1 MNTQSGAPSSRST
14 TANPEVLNR
23 TGQQTGEPIAIV
35 GMACRFP
42 GANDLDAFWQ
52 LLEEGG
58 NSVTEGVPG
67 SGEGR
72 LAEIIQDPS
81 VQIEACRYGAFV
93 DDIDKFDAAFF
104 RISPVEAELLDPQQR
119 MMLETSWEA
128 LEDAG
133 IDPLKLK
140 HSLTGMYTGI
150 SNDEYRMLVLDTSR
164 PTEAA
169 GSLYALSG
177 TNLNGTAGR
186 VSFVLGLMGPAK
198 AVDAACASA
207 LVAVTDAVADLQ
219 QGKADLAIA
228 AGVQAIINGR
238 IYELRA
244 EAMMLS
250 PEGQC
255 KTFDAS
261 ADGYV
266 RGEGCGVVVLK
277 RLSDAERDGDRIW
290 AVIKGAAV
298 NHGGD
303 SVGLTVPNPPA
314 LKQVMETALSDAGVK
329 PQDVDFLEAHGTGTA
344 VGDPIELEAVSEVY
358 CEGRDASNPLLI
370 GSVKTN
376 IGHLES
382 AAGIAGLIK
391 AALALKHRVIP
402 KQLHFN
408 DPNPR
413 VDWDKLPLK
422 VTTEHVD
429 WQRRG
434 ERPRVA
440 GVNCFGISGTN
451 SHIVVEEYS
460 GTEADAEQDSPTAG
474 LVQDIAVSMPD
485 PVTDLAMPQ
494 QDLAPR
500 QSRFLPLSGKSDGA
514 LRDLAGRYLS
524 WLDDRANEFASD
536 GVASGQVLS
545 DMSWTAGVGR
555 SQFERRAGVVFQ
567 DVASLR
573 TQLGELSASDA
584 SVEPR
589 TANNIAFIYTG
600 QGSQWVGMGQA
611 LYESEPVAR
620 AVMDRCEEVF
630 REVRGVSLLDVM
642 FGRNDADEN
651 LGDTAWEQ
659 PALYTLECGLT
670 ALWSSA
676 GVRPSV
682 VLGHSVGEIAA
693 AQAAGVFSLEDGMR
707 FAAARGT
714 LMSQMEYGTMA
725 AIFAPPEQVAAQV
738 EAHNANSDSVGLSI
752 AADNGAH
759 QVVSGP
765 VEDIEAIVARFEAL
779 EIRARRLNTTKAFHS
794 ALVDPILGGLED
806 ALNGLEIRSPSLTF
820 VSNLT
825 GQVVE
830 SGMALDV
837 EYWKRHA
844 REAVAFASG
853 VRAMA
858 EQDVDVVVEIGPH
871 DILGTMATLAWPDSA
886 PTALAS
892 LRRPPRD
899 GSSPDPETSFIDAVA
914 AAYEAGMDVRFEGLY
929 AGEKRR
935 RISLPSYPFQRER
948 YWVEQTR
955 QRRQS
960 AGHAL
965 LGERHESARGEI
977 MYETEVF
984 PSDPAWLNDHRVF
997 GRLVAPGALYGA
1009 MATSAA
1015 LAEGSGTVV
1024 VEDFQLHNPLVFA
1037 ENDSTDGSG
1046 EEGRTVQV
1054 FLDDSEQIGSSNVQ
1068 IFSKG
1073 TGSKGI
1079 ENEWILHI
1087 EGRVSTGA
1095 QAPEAGG
1102 RVDLNAL
1109 KARLSPADVPDYY
1122 RAKADTGINL
1132 GPFFRTLGDV
1142 WSAPGEA
1149 LGEVILPEAV
1159 GRNDLDIHPLL
1170 MDGCFQV
1177 IGVARNM
1184 TGGPGEATYL
1194 PFGWERFWLSRQLPD
1209 RLVCHVIMSEA
1220 STMAESD
1227 SEQQPEVL
1235 SGEMRIYDLNGVL
1248 IGGFSGYTVKRATRA
1263 ALLSAFEGVN
1273 DLLYEIDWRDIPL
1286 ESGLMSAEFF
1296 PTPATVADSS
1306 ELFPEYLTDAG
1317 VDPQGRNELLADL
1330 EQWSRSYALRTLEKL
1345 GWQRTVGEVVEAE
1358 ELRERLNV
1366 NAEHSRLFLRM
1377 LEMCAQS
1384 GVLEQRDDGFH
1395 VLVGEGELL
1404 PPELPEN
1411 PEEFDKQMVEKYP
1424 HGLTE
1429 TGLFKR
1435 SGAALADVL
1444 RGQEDPL
1451 TLLFSSGEPTAADLY
1466 LKAPVAR
1473 AANTMLAEAMR
1484 ELIARLPEDRRL
1496 RIVEIGAGTGSA
1508 TASVLPELPA
1518 GRFDYV
1524 YTDISAGFF
1533 AESEARFGDG
1543 DGCIEYRTLDIEKD
1557 PIAQGYDAHSYDI
1570 VLASNVLHA
1579 TRYLQETLGHC
1590 RDLLSPSGQLVA
1602 LENLRGLGWMDL
1614 TFGQLDGWWRF
1625 ADDYRPHHALAT
1637 PAIWRQALGDVGFVE
1652 VEVLGVDDTFTHE
1665 MLDKGVIVAQG
1676 PAQVT
1681 EQPGVWVLAASG
1693 QGGLAE
1699 ELAAEMAARNQTVVL
1714 AGKES
1719 TASNSS
1725 EPAGTSV
1732 VKAAVDVESRES
1744 WQALIEELP
1753 NDVPFKGIVHLEA
1766 LHGHGAQATTDE
1778 IAEDVK
1784 RVGASA
1790 LAMVQGLSDSDVIPE
1805 NGIWFITR
1813 GAQVLEREL
1822 SGELAGATLWG
1833 LGKVVTLEAAHL
1845 QPRMIDLDPITP
1857 DAPSE
1862 LVNDLM
1868 YPDDENHIAYR
1879 LGRRRAARLVR
1890 PGTTSERLTLPD
1902 DSDWVL
1908 APHRDGVFDQPE
1920 IKRLPTRTLEPKE
1933 VLVSVEA
1940 TGLNFWDVFRSLGF
1954 IEEGDLGRELC
1965 GHILDIG
1972 SEVTNVSVGDR
1983 VVGLGF
1989 GAFAPEMVT
1998 HAELVAP
2005 APDGISV
2012 SGLAT
2017 IPSAFVSAALS
2028 YHYSGLEPG
2037 DRVLIHAGSGGVGLA
2052 AIQLAQAA
2060 GAEVFATASAPKQA
2074 YLRSLGVEHIYD
2086 SRQTK
2091 FGEEILADTG
2101 GEGIHVV
2108 LNSLTSEGFIDAS
2121 LACLAEGGRFVELA
2135 RRDILSYEEMA
2146 ELRPDVKYDILELD
2160 VLKKTEPEWVGEV
2173 LREVMAGISTG
2184 ELKPVVHSRWPLAE
2198 AGAALSFM
2206 RSARHIGKIVLTP
2219 PPVTNGQVRQD
2230 RTYLVTG
2237 GLGGIGI
2244 AVAEWLA
2251 DHGAGTIVLNGRRDP
2266 DPEAQT
2272 AIEVLRGRGV
2282 KVEVEL
2288 ADMTD
2293 TAAIDA
2299 MLARM
2304 DANYAPLG
2312 GVIHSVGVL
2321 SDAALTN
2328 QSWES
2333 FERVLSPKIVGA
2345 WHLHRATMDR
2355 DMDMFILFSSRVGVM
2370 GNPGQANHAAAN
2382 AFLDQLAGH
2391 RRAMGLPGQ
2400 AIAWGAWSEI
2410 GEAAEQRERIEQR
2423 RAALGGR
2430 WFTPQ
2435 QGIRALDRLVREDTT
2450 ASVVMSMDW
2459 SVFEEAVEDRPA
2471 LLEDMLSSL
2480 DDGAAEDSAS
2490 TEDVLT
2496 RLRNTIAPADEQQE
2510 LLVSFLQQ
2518 ELQAVLRLSSAP
2530 SPTVGF
2536 FDLGMDSLMA
2546 VEFRNRLNRAFA
2558 GEYTASNTIVFD
2570 YPDIASLAG
2579 HLAEELGQLG
2589 DAPPATEPA
2598 VSEKPQ
2604 QVSSDEDGIAIVGMA
2619 CRFPQSKNLS
2629 EYWQLLESGADA
2641 VTDGRPGNG
2650 IAPDMRGAFIEG
2662 IEWFDSRFFRISP
2675 VEARMMDPQQRMML
2689 ETSWEALEGA
2699 GIDPEGLR
2707 GSQTGVYAGIGGSEY
2722 REVIESSGK
2731 LGNYLGTNASVAA
2744 GRIAFALGLEG
2755 PAMAI
2760 DMACASALAAVHQAV
2775 SGLQRGEVDL
2785 ALAGG
2790 VHVVLSSSVSDFMV
2804 ELGML
2809 SKSGKSSPFD
2819 ASADGYVRGE
2829 GCGVLV
2835 LKRLREAEADGDPI
2849 WGVIRGSA
2857 VNQNGVSAGLTVPN
2871 GSAQERV
2878 MEAALERAGFPGA
2891 DVDYL
2896 EAHATGSQ
2904 LGDAIEAHAVGSVYG
2919 KDREAER
2926 PLLMGTVKSN
2936 IGHLEAAAG
2945 VAGLIKTVLAMK
2957 QGVIPKHLH
2966 FEDPNPQI
2974 EWASMPVRITSEQT
2988 DWPEHADRPP
2998 RAAVSAFGISGT
3010 NAHVVLEGY
3019 GSANANGAP
3028 DSDMPSFTSA
3038 EKQVPIS
3045 LPEKLADLPV
3055 SGNGPEERST
3065 RFLPLSGKSDGA
3077 LKDLA
3082 SQYLTWLDERDNGS
3096 SPELLTPQLTSQDLA
3111 DAAWMASVGRSHF
3124 DYRAGVVFSDAAS
3137 MRDGLAR
3144 VTNEN
3149 GASDGAEP
3157 KAATRVAFLYT
3168 GDGSQWTGMGKALYD
3183 SEPVARA
3190 VLDRCDAVVRTERGG
3205 SLLDVMFGD
3214 PEAVSDLNDAAWAQP
3229 ALYSL
3234 ECALTALWASIG
3246 IRPSAVL
3253 GQGTGE
3259 IAAAQAAGMFSL
3271 EDGLR
3276 FVLARSTLMAVLP
3289 GVDPNQSL
3297 MGLEVAFEDIAV
3309 SPPSLTMVS
3318 GVTGR
3323 VIDADSSLEGA
3334 YWIRQARETAE
3345 IGICAVTLAELS
3357 VDAVVEI
3364 GPSAVIGPQMRE
3376 AWNASSNGGDSAQAP
3391 LVIAS
3396 LSKQPSDESPE
3407 RAEGFID
3414 AAARAYEAGMPIT
3427 FEGMFAGESRRR
3439 VSLPTYPFQRRRHW
3453 V

>member
-1 MNTQSGAPSSRST
+1 MTTSSDFSISSSKAIAESSGGSEYVAR
-14 TANPEVLNR
+14 NR
-23 TGQQTGEPIAIV
+23 EPIAIV

-42 GANDLDAFWQ
+42 GAENLDAFWQ

-67 SGEGR
+67 SGLGR
-72 LAEIIQDPS
+72 LGDVIRDPS
-81 VQIEACRYGAFV
+81 VQLEACRYGAFV

-207 LVAVTDAVADLQ
+207 LVAVNDAVADLQ

-228 AGVQAIINGR
+228 AGVQAILNGR

-266 RGEGCGVVVLK
+266 RGEGCGVIVLK

-290 AVIKGAAV
+290 AVIKGSAV

-314 LKQVMETALSDAGVK
+314 LKQVMEIALSDAGVS
-329 PQDVDFLEAHGTGTA
+329 PTDVDFLEAHGTGTA

-358 CEGRDASNPLLI
+358 CEGRTADNPLLI

-391 AALALKHRVIP
+391 AALALKHRRIP

-413 VDWDKLPLK
+413 VDWDNLPLK

-429 WQRRG
+429 WQRQDG
-434 ERPRVA
+434 RPRVA

-451 SHIVVEEYS
+451 SHIVIEEYTD
-460 GTEADAEQDSPTAG
+460 TETEISQDFPIAG
-474 LVQDIAVSMPD
+474 SAQKVAVSLPASLPD
-485 PVTDLAMPQ
+485 LREPDENFEQRRT
-494 QDLAPR
+494 
-500 QSRFLPLSGKSDGA
+500 RFLPLSGKSDSA
-514 LRDLAGRYLS
+514 LRDLSKRYLS
-524 WLDDRANEFASD
+524 WLDKWDAQLSSD
-536 GVASGQVLS
+536 GVASGQTLS

-555 SQFERRAGVVFQ
+555 SHFERRASALFQ
-567 DVASLR
+567 DVTSLR
-573 TQLGELSASDA
+573 AQLTDLAESDT
-584 SVEPR
+584 SIEPR
-589 TANNIAFIYTG
+589 TASKVAFIYTG

-611 LYESEPVAR
+611 LYESEPAAR

-642 FGRNDADEN
+642 FGRNDANEN

-659 PALYTLECGLT
+659 PALYTLECALT
-670 ALWSSA
+670 ALWSSV
-676 GVRPSV
+676 GIRPNV

-725 AIFAPPEQVAAQV
+725 AIFAPTEQVAAEV
-738 EAHNANSDSVGLSI
+738 EAHNATSDSVGLSI

-765 VEDIEAIVARFEAL
+765 VEDIEAIVERFEAL
-779 EIRARRLNTTKAFHS
+779 EVRARPLNTSKAFHS

-806 ALNGLEIRSPSLTF
+806 ALSGLSINAPTLTV

-825 GQVVE
+825 GQAVE
-830 SGMALDV
+830 QGMALDV

-844 REAVAFASG
+844 RQAVAFASG

-858 EQDVDVVVEIGPH
+858 EEDVDVVVEIGPH
-871 DILGTMATLAWPDSA
+871 DILGTMATLAWPDEDASG
-886 PTALAS
+886 PPPALAS

-899 GSSPDPETSFIDAVA
+899 GSSPEPESSFIDAVA
-914 AAYEAGMDVRFEGLY
+914 AAYEAGLNISFEGLF

-935 RISLPSYPFQRER
+935 RTSLPSYPFQRER
-948 YWVEQTR
+948 YWAEQTR

-960 AGHAL
+960 AGHPL

-977 MYETEVF
+977 MYETAVF

-1015 LAEGSGTVV
+1015 LAEGSSPIA
-1024 VEDFQLHNPLVFA
+1024 VEDFQLHSPLVFA
-1037 ENDSTDGSG
+1037 ESDAKEGAD
-1046 EEGRTVQV
+1046 EEGRTIQV
-1054 FLDDSEQIGSSNVQ
+1054 VLDDSEKLASSSVQ
-1068 IFSKG
+1068 LFSKG
-1073 TGSKGI
+1073 TGSKGA

-1087 EGRVSTGA
+1087 EGRVSSGA
-1095 QAPEAGG
+1095 QVPEAGG
-1102 RVDLNAL
+1102 RVDLEAL

-1132 GPFFRTLGDV
+1132 GPFFRTLGNV

-1159 GRNDLDIHPLL
+1159 GRNDLDVHPLV

-1177 IGVARNM
+1177 VGVARNM
-1184 TGGPGEATYL
+1184 TGAPGEATYL
-1194 PFGWERFWLSRQLPD
+1194 PFGWERFWLIRQLPD
-1209 RLVCHVIMSEA
+1209 RLFCHVIMSE
-1220 STMAESD
+1220 SSVVSD
-1227 SEQQPEVL
+1227 PESEQQPEVL
-1235 SGEMRIYDLNGVL
+1235 TGEMRIYDLNGVL

-1263 ALLSAFEGVN
+1263 ALLSAFEGVD
-1273 DLLYEIDWRDIPL
+1273 DLLYEIDWRDRPL
-1286 ESGLMSAEFF
+1286 ESGLMSADFF
-1296 PTPATVADSS
+1296 PAPSTVAEDS
-1306 ELFPEYLTDAG
+1306 ELFPEYLTGAG

-1330 EQWSRSYALRTLEKL
+1330 EWWSRSYALRTLQKL
-1345 GWQRTVGEVVEAE
+1345 GWERKSGEIVKHE

-1366 NAEHSRLFLRM
+1366 NPEHSRLFLRM
-1377 LEMCAQS
+1377 LEMLAQS
-1384 GVLEQRDDGFH
+1384 GVLEQTEDGFV
-1395 VLVGEGELL
+1395 VLIGEDDAL
-1404 PPELPEN
+1404 PSALTEK
-1411 PEEFDKQMVEKYP
+1411 PEEFDKHMMEKYP

-1444 RGQEDPL
+1444 RGLEDPL

-1473 AANTMLAEAMR
+1473 AANGMLADAMR
-1484 ELIARLPEDRRL
+1484 KLLSRLPEDRRL
-1496 RIVEIGAGTGSA
+1496 RIIEIGAGTGSA
-1508 TASVLPELPA
+1508 TASVLPELPE

-1533 AESEARFGDG
+1533 AEAEARFGDG

-1557 PIAQGYDAHSYDI
+1557 PIAQGFDAHGYDI

-1579 TRYLQETLGHC
+1579 TRYLQETLRHC

-1625 ADDYRPHHALAT
+1625 SDEYRPHHALAT

-1652 VEVLGVDDTFTHE
+1652 VEVLGVNDSFTHD

-1681 EQPGVWVLAASG
+1681 EQPGLWVLAG
-1693 QGGLAE
+1693 DKGGFAEQLAE
-1699 ELAAEMAARNQTVVL
+1699 AMAARNQTVVL
-1714 AGKES
+1714 TGDGES
-1719 TASNSS
+1719 KSS
-1725 EPAGTSV
+1725 LSDAVSTRV
-1732 VKAAVDVESRES
+1732 FNAAVDSESRES
-1744 WQALIEELP
+1744 WQSVIEVLP
-1753 NDVPFKGIVHLEA
+1753 QDLPFKGVVHLEA
-1766 LHGHGAQATTDE
+1766 LQGHGAQATTDE

-1805 NGIWFITR
+1805 NGVWFVTC

-1822 SGELAGATLWG
+1822 RGELAGATLWG
-1833 LGKVVTLEAAHL
+1833 LGKVVTLEAPHL
-1845 QPRMIDLDPITP
+1845 QPRMIDLDPIVTSSLS
-1857 DAPSE
+1857 D

-1868 YPDDENHIAYR
+1868 YPDQENHIAYR
-1879 LGRRRAARLVR
+1879 LGRRMAARLVR
-1890 PGTTSERLTLPD
+1890 PGTASERLTLPD
-1902 DSDWVL
+1902 NSDWVL
-1908 APHRDGVFDQPE
+1908 APHRDGVFDKPE
-1920 IKRLPTRTLEPKE
+1920 IKVLPTRTLEPKE

-1965 GHILDIG
+1965 GYVLDIG

-1998 HAELVAP
+1998 HCELVAS

-2060 GAEVFATASAPKQA
+2060 GAEVFATASTPKQA

-2121 LACLAEGGRFVELA
+2121 LSCLAEGGRFVELA
-2135 RRDILSYEEMA
+2135 RRDILTHEEMA

-2184 ELKPVVHSRWPLAE
+2184 ELKPIIHSRWPLAE

-2219 PPVTNGQVRQD
+2219 PPITYGQVRQD

-2272 AIEVLRGRGV
+2272 AIETLRGRGV

-2304 DANYAPLG
+2304 DANYSPLG

-2333 FERVLSPKIVGA
+2333 FEQVLSPKIVGA

-2355 DMDMFILFSSRVGVM
+2355 DLDVFILFSSRVGVM

-2391 RRAMGLPGQ
+2391 RRALGLPGQ

-2410 GEAAEQRERIEQR
+2410 GEAAEQRERIEER

-2435 QGIRALDRLVREDTT
+2435 QGIRALERLVREDTT

-2480 DDGAAEDSAS
+2480 AEDPIAPSL
-2490 TEDVLT
+2490 TEDLLT
-2496 RLRNTIAPADEQQE
+2496 RLRGTVAPANEQEE

-2518 ELQAVLRLSSAP
+2518 ELQAVLRLSTAP

-2558 GEYTASNTIVFD
+2558 GEYTAPNTVVFD

-2589 DAPPATEPA
+2589 DAPSESETTVPTEPQP
-2598 VSEKPQ
+2598 VR
-2604 QVSSDEDGIAIVGMA
+2604 SDEDGIAIIGMA

-2629 EYWQLLESGADA
+2629 EYWHLLEAGIDA
-2641 VTDGRPGNG
+2641 VTNGRPGNG
-2650 IAPDMRGAFIEG
+2650 IAPDSRGAFVDD

-2689 ETSWEALEGA
+2689 ETSWEALEDA
-2699 GIDPEGLR
+2699 GISPDGLR

-2722 REVIESSGK
+2722 REEIENSGRS
-2731 LGNYLGTNASVAA
+2731 GNYLGTNASVAA

-2790 VHVVLSSSVSDFMV
+2790 VHVVLSSSVSEFMT

-2809 SKSGKSSPFD
+2809 STSGQCSPFD

-2829 GCGVLV
+2829 GCGVVV
-2835 LKRLREAEADGDPI
+2835 LKRLSDAEADGDRI

-2857 VNQNGVSAGLTVPN
+2857 VNQNGASAGLTVPN

-2878 MEAALERAGFPGA
+2878 MEAALEQAGFSGA

-2919 KDREAER
+2919 KDRDVDR

-2945 VAGLIKTVLAMK
+2945 AAGLIKTVLSMK
-2957 QGVIPKHLH
+2957 QGVVPKHLH
-2966 FEDPNPQI
+2966 FENPNPQI
-2974 EWASMPVRITSEQT
+2974 EWNSMPVRIADEKT
-2988 DWPEHADRPP
+2988 DWPSQSDRQP

-3019 GSANANGAP
+3019 ESSKINGVSENGMQSFASA
-3028 DSDMPSFTSA
+3028 DT
-3038 EKQVPIS
+3038 QVPIS
-3045 LPEKLADLPV
+3045 LPQQVAGLPRTID
-3055 SGNGPEERST
+3055 GLKERST
-3065 RFLPLSGKSDGA
+3065 RLLSLSGKSSGA
-3077 LKDLA
+3077 LRDLA
-3082 SQYLTWLDERDNGS
+3082 EQYLSRIDGQAEEMS
-3096 SPELLTPQLTSQDLA
+3096 ALA
-3111 DAAWMASVGRSHF
+3111 DVAWLAGVGRSHF
-3124 DYRAGVVFSDAAS
+3124 GYRAGVVFNDAAS
-3137 MRDGLAR
+3137 MREGLKQ
-3144 VTNEN
+3144 VVS
-3149 GASDGAEP
+3149 GIGSSDDAESQP
-3157 KAATRVAFLYT
+3157 ATRVAFLYS
-3168 GDGSQWTGMGKALYD
+3168 GDANHLVDIGKALYD
-3183 SEPVARA
+3183 TEPVARA
-3190 VLDRCDAVVRTERGG
+3190 VLDRCDNIVMNERGN
-3205 SLLDVMFGD
+3205 SLLDVMFGKG
-3214 PEAVSDLNDAAWAQP
+3214 EAAIDLNDVTWTQP

-3246 IRPSAVL
+3246 VRPNIVL

-3259 IAAAQAAGMFSL
+3259 IAAAQAAGVFTL
-3271 EDGLR
+3271 EGGLR
-3276 FVLARSTLMAVLP
+3276 LTLARSTLMAVLP
-3289 GVDPNQSL
+3289 GVDPNLSM
-3297 MGLEVAFEDIAV
+3297 MGLESTFSDISV
-3309 SPPSLTMVS
+3309 SPPSLAVIS

-3323 VIDADSSLEGA
+3323 MADSDDLMDGE
-3334 YWIRQARETAE
+3334 YWRRQPRDAAE
-3345 IGICAVTLAELS
+3345 LSACASTLAELG
-3357 VDAVVEI
+3357 VDLVLEVGPESALGSKI
-3364 GPSAVIGPQMRE
+3364 GDHWPESAGAPTVISTFAGPPAIGQLLEFDDAFVSAV
-3376 AWNASSNGGDSAQAP
+3376 A
-3391 LVIAS
+3391 L
-3396 LSKQPSDESPE
+3396 
-3407 RAEGFID
+3407 
-3414 AAARAYEAGMPIT
+3414 AYEAGLDIS
-3427 FEGMFAGESRRR
+3427 FAGLFAGESRRR
-3439 VSLPTYPFQRRRHW
+3439 VSLPTYPFQRRHHW
-3453 V
+3453 I

>member
-1 MNTQSGAPSSRST
+1 MNAQSGASSSRST
-14 TANPEVLNR
+14 TVSPEVPNR

-42 GANDLDAFWQ
+42 GANGLDAFWQ

-460 GTEADAEQDSPTAG
+460 GTDADAEQESPTAG
-474 LVQDIAVSMPD
+474 LAQEVAVSMPG

-494 QDLAPR
+494 EELAPR
-500 QSRFLPLSGKSDGA
+500 QTRFLPLSGKSDGA
-514 LRDLAGRYLS
+514 LRDLASRYLS
-524 WLDDRANEFASD
+524 WLDERAGALSSD
-536 GVASGQVLS
+536 GVASGQMLS

-555 SQFERRAGVVFQ
+555 SQFERRASVVFR

-573 TQLGELSASDA
+573 AQLGELSESDE
-584 SVEPR
+584 SIEPR
-589 TANNIAFIYTG
+589 TASKVAFIYTG
-600 QGSQWVGMGQA
+600 QGSQWVGMGHA

-630 REVRGVSLLDVM
+630 REVRGVSLLDVI
-642 FGRNDADEN
+642 FGRNGADEN

-659 PALYTLECGLT
+659 PALYTLECALT
-670 ALWSSA
+670 ALWSSV
-676 GVRPSV
+676 GIRPSV

-714 LMSQMEYGTMA
+714 LMSQMAFGTMA

-765 VEDIEAIVARFEAL
+765 VEDIEAIVERFEAL

-806 ALNGLEIRSPSLTF
+806 ALKGLEVKSPSLTF

-853 VRAMA
+853 IRAMA
-858 EQDVDVVVEIGPH
+858 EQSVDVVVEIGPH

-886 PTALAS
+886 PPALAS

-948 YWVEQTR
+948 YWVQQTR

-1009 MATSAA
+1009 MATAAA

-1037 ENDSTDGSG
+1037 ESDAADGSN
-1046 EEGRTVQV
+1046 ELGRTVQV
-1054 FLDDSEQIGSSNVQ
+1054 FLDDSEQVGSSNVQ
-1068 IFSKG
+1068 VF
-1073 TGSKGI
+1073 SKGI

-1087 EGRVSTGA
+1087 EGRVSTGT
-1095 QAPEAGG
+1095 QVPEAGG
-1102 RVDLNAL
+1102 RVDLDAL

-1149 LGEVILPEAV
+1149 LGEVMLPEAV
-1159 GRNDLDIHPLL
+1159 GRNDLEVHPLL

-1184 TGGPGEATYL
+1184 TGAPGEATYL
-1194 PFGWERFWLSRQLPD
+1194 PFGWERFWLSRQMPD
-1209 RLVCHVIMSEA
+1209 QLVCHVIMGE
-1220 STMAESD
+1220 TPTTAESD
-1227 SEQQPEVL
+1227 SDSQPEVL

-1248 IGGFSGYTVKRATRA
+1248 IGGFTGYTVKRATRA

-1286 ESGLMSAEFF
+1286 ESGLMSADFF
-1296 PTPATVADSS
+1296 PTPATVAESS
-1306 ELFPEYLTDAG
+1306 ELFPEYLTGAG

-1345 GWQRTVGEVVEAE
+1345 GWERTPGDIVKHD

-1377 LEMCAQS
+1377 LEMLAQS

-1395 VLVGEGELL
+1395 VLVGEGEPL

-1444 RGQEDPL
+1444 RGQQDPL

-1473 AANTMLAEAMR
+1473 AANGMLSEAMR

-1508 TASVLPELPA
+1508 TASVLPELPE

-1533 AESEARFGDG
+1533 AEAEARFGDG

-1637 PAIWRQALGDVGFVE
+1637 PAIWRQALTDVGFVE

-1681 EQPGVWVLAASG
+1681 EQPGVWVLAG
-1693 QGGLAE
+1693 DQGGLAG
-1699 ELAAEMAARNQTVVL
+1699 ELAAEMAARNQTVIL
-1714 AGKES
+1714 AADGDACADISAAAGK
-1719 TASNSS
+1719 
-1725 EPAGTSV
+1725 GVISV
-1732 VKAAVDVESRES
+1732 AVDAQSRES
-1744 WQALIEELP
+1744 WQSVIEGLP
-1753 NDVPFKGIVHLEA
+1753 EDVPFKGVVHLEA
-1766 LHGHGAQATTDE
+1766 LQGHGHQATTE
-1778 IAEDVK
+1778 QIAEDVK

-1833 LGKVVTLEAAHL
+1833 LGKVVTLEAPHL
-1845 QPRMIDLDPITP
+1845 QPRMIDLDPIASE
-1857 DAPSE
+1857 APSE
-1862 LVNDLM
+1862 LINDLM

-1908 APHRDGVFDQPE
+1908 APHRDGIFDQPE
-1920 IKRLPTRTLEPKE
+1920 IKRLPTRTLEPRE

-1972 SEVTNVSVGDR
+1972 SEVTNVSIGDR

-1998 HAELVAP
+1998 HSELVAP

-2052 AIQLAQAA
+2052 AIQLAQVA
-2060 GAEVFATASAPKQA
+2060 GAEVYATASAPKQA

-2135 RRDILSYEEMA
+2135 RRDILTHEEMT

-2230 RTYLVTG
+2230 RSYLVTG

-2251 DHGAGTIVLNGRRDP
+2251 DHGASTIVLNGRRDP

-2272 AIEVLRGRGV
+2272 AIEMLRGRGV

-2328 QSWES
+2328 QNWES
-2333 FERVLSPKIVGA
+2333 FEQVLSPKILGA

-2355 DMDMFILFSSRVGVM
+2355 DLDMFILFSSRVGVM

-2410 GEAAEQRERIEQR
+2410 GEAAEQRERIEER

-2435 QGIRALDRLVREDTT
+2435 QGIRALERLVREDTT

-2480 DDGAAEDSAS
+2480 DEGAAEDSAS

-2496 RLRNTIAPADEQQE
+2496 RLRNAIAPADEQQE

-2518 ELQAVLRLSSAP
+2518 ELQAVLRLSSTP

-2589 DAPPATEPA
+2589 DAPPTTEPA
-2598 VSEKPQ
+2598 VPVEPQ
-2604 QVSSDEDGIAIVGMA
+2604 QVSSDTDGIAIVGMA

-2629 EYWQLLESGADA
+2629 EYWKLLESGTDA

-2835 LKRLREAEADGDPI
+2835 LKRLSDAEADGDPI

-2857 VNQNGVSAGLTVPN
+2857 VNQSGASAGLTVPN

-2919 KDREAER
+2919 KGREAER

-2957 QGVIPKHLH
+2957 QGIIPKHLN
-2966 FEDPNPQI
+2966 FDDPNPQI
-2974 EWASMPVRITSEQT
+2974 EWASMPVRITAEKT
-2988 DWPEHADRPP
+2988 EWPEHADRPP

-3019 GSANANGAP
+3019 GSANADGAP
-3028 DSDMPSFTSA
+3028 DSEMPSFTSA

-3045 LPEKLADLPV
+3045 LPEMLAGLPV
-3055 SGNGPEERST
+3055 SGNGQVERST

-3077 LKDLA
+3077 LRDLA
-3082 SQYLTWLDERDNGS
+3082 SQYLSWLDERDNGS
-3096 SPELLTPQLTSQDLA
+3096 SADALTSPLTPQSLA

-3137 MRDGLAR
+3137 MRDGLAK
-3144 VTNEN
+3144 VTNAN

-3168 GDGSQWTGMGKALYD
+3168 GDGSQWAGMGKALYD

-3190 VLDRCDAVVRTERGG
+3190 VLDRCDAIVSAERGG
-3205 SLLDVMFGD
+3205 SLLDVMFGH
-3214 PEAVSDLNDAAWAQP
+3214 PEAAGDLNDAAWAQP

-3259 IAAAQAAGMFSL
+3259 IAAAQAAGVFNL

-3276 FVLARSTLMAVLP
+3276 FVLARSTLMTVLP

-3297 MGLEVAFEDIAV
+3297 MGWKWHSRILQ
-3309 SPPSLTMVS
+3309 SRLPRSQ
-3318 GVTGR
+3318 
-3323 VIDADSSLEGA
+3323 
-3334 YWIRQARETAE
+3334 W
-3345 IGICAVTLAELS
+3345 
-3357 VDAVVEI
+3357 
-3364 GPSAVIGPQMRE
+3364 SAALR
-3376 AWNASSNGGDSAQAP
+3376 
-3391 LVIAS
+3391 
-3396 LSKQPSDESPE
+3396 
-3407 RAEGFID
+3407 
-3414 AAARAYEAGMPIT
+3414 
-3427 FEGMFAGESRRR
+3427 GESSTGTIRSMARIGDGRRERRR
-3439 VSLPTYPFQRRRHW
+3439 K
-3453 V
+3453 